1 MGHLVL
7 EEVACLLANQAG
19 AQIAQLCQRV
29 LQVCV
34 LELRMRGSI
43 FWEKASAPETPQSHH
58 SWLLSPRKLSNDAPS
73 RTSIS
78 SLMSSLIGALACDWA
93 ALTSDACFEI
103 ASCLD
108 FREKLGIQSVRKA
121 WRTST
126 CCLTV

>member
-34 LELRMRGSI
+34 SERRMRGSI

-73 RTSIS
+73 RISIS
-78 SLMSSLIGALACDWA
+78 SLMSGLISNEANAPSVISTTA
-93 ALTSDACFEI
+93 PHAET
-103 ASCLD
+103 ASAMDGLSTESMYDLLD
-108 FREKLGIQSVRKA
+108 
-121 WRTST
+121 ST
-126 CCLTV
+126 